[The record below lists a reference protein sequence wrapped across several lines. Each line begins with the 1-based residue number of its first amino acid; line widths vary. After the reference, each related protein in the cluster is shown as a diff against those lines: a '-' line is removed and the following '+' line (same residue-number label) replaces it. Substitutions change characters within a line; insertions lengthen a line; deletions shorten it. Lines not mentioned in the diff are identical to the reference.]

1 MRLLALL
8 FALMALLAAPAFA
21 QAAKPWAHEGSD
33 IAPDPAVK
41 FGTLPNGMRYALM
54 HNALP
59 PGAVSIQLSVEF
71 GSLYEADDEQGLA
84 HFIEHMAFNGSRNVP
99 EGEMVKILERLGLA
113 FGADTNASTGQD
125 FTTYSLELPNA
136 SETLVDESLFL
147 LRETASELN
156 FDAGAIDRERGV
168 VLSEWRR
175 GDNFQRR
182 RNDQELQFLLPG
194 ARAVER
200 MPIGKAEVLETA
212 RREQLVS
219 LYDRYY
225 RPERATLVMV
235 GDFDVAAMEAK
246 IRAKFGDW
254 AGRGEAGVEP
264 DMTYALGERGM
275 EASLFVHKD
284 GGDSI
289 SVYSLSPY
297 AKQTDTGAQR
307 RLDNLLMFGIGAL
320 SRRLAPMANWE
331 EPPFRSAGLSTGDMM
346 EMAEVAGGSVT
357 VTPEGWKDG
366 LQALEQEWRRA
377 LEHGFTQDEIRAQV
391 EALRTG
397 QANQA
402 EREGT
407 RQTGALMSALLSSIQ
422 NDTVFTTPSS
432 GLKRFE
438 RWAKGVTPA
447 VVDAEFRKHMAASH
461 PLFFI
466 ATTAETPGMTEAVM
480 DAWRESMAVKV
491 APPEARERLVF
502 AYTDFGK
509 PGKVVKDRRIADIDT
524 RTLTFDNNVRLNI
537 KRTDFSKNAV
547 QVSLRVGQG
556 LIDLPKSP
564 FGLGQLMSAFPGGG
578 LEKHSV
584 DDLRAILQGRVVS
597 ARFGLSGT
605 YFGGA
610 YATTPADLELQLQV
624 AAAYVMHPGYR
635 QEAER
640 RWRQGIVLG
649 WPRLDA
655 NAQAVWNAKGMRA
668 LVGGDRRFGSDPDD
682 GAWQRSFVE
691 LRHWLTPALQ
701 TGPIEIAVVGDVD
714 EATVIRL
721 VAKTFGALPKRAEAQ
736 TQFQIERPVAFR
748 TERTPLVF
756 THGGEANQAL
766 AWVFWPVTDIDAD
779 KDPQAVRVLAV
790 LAAIM
795 RLKVTEE
802 LRETL
807 GATYSPVAG
816 ATASSLYK
824 GYGYVNAGAEV
835 KPEDVDEAIAAMR
848 TIAADL
854 RAGRV
859 SEDEF
864 SRAITPSL
872 ELLPQNATSNG
883 YWLSLI
889 AQAQGRPEMLERGK
903 LAAVEASVRAV
914 TVADVVAAAQRY
926 LTDANAQEARVVP
939 KQAGQTKTARGRSP
953 GRSSCLGRIVRP

>member
-1 MRLLALL
+1 MRSLAWLLSALV
-8 FALMALLAAPAFA
+8 LLVAGPAFA

-41 FGTLPNGMRYALM
+41 FGVLPNGMRYALM
-54 HNALP
+54 RNALP
-59 PGAVSIQLSVEF
+59 PGAVSIRLSVAF

-147 LRETASELN
+147 LRETASELS
-156 FDAGAIDRERGV
+156 FDGGAIDRERGV

-182 RNDQELQFLLPG
+182 RNDQEMQFLLPG

-200 MPIGKAEVLETA
+200 MPIGKAEVLESA

-225 RPERATLVMV
+225 RPERTTLVMI

-246 IRAKFGDW
+246 IRATFGDW
-254 AGRGEAGVEP
+254 AGRGEAGTEP
-264 DMTYALGERGM
+264 DVSYALGERGM

-297 AKQTDTGAQR
+297 AKQKDTGAQR

-320 SRRLAPMANWE
+320 GRRLAPMANWE
-331 EPPFRSAGLSTGDMM
+331 EPPFRNAGLSTGDMM

-377 LEHGFTQDEIRAQV
+377 LEHGFTQEEIRAQV

-422 NDTVFTTPSS
+422 NETVFATPSS

-438 RWAKGVTPA
+438 TWAKGVTPA

-466 ATTAETPGMTEAVM
+466 ATTVETPGMTEDVM
-480 DAWRESMAVKV
+480 AAWRESMAVPV

-509 PGKVVKDRRIADIDT
+509 PGKVVKDTRIADIDT
-524 RTLTFDNNVRLNI
+524 RTITFDNNVRLNI

-556 LIDLPKSP
+556 LIDMPESP
-564 FGLGQLMSAFPGGG
+564 FGLSQLMGAFPGGG

-597 ARFGLSGT
+597 ARFGLYGT
-605 YFGGA
+605 YFGGT
-610 YATTPADLELQLQV
+610 YATTPADLDLQLQV

-668 LVGGDRRFGSDPDD
+668 LAGGDKRFGGDPDD

-701 TGPIEIAVVGDVD
+701 DGPIEIAVVGDVD

-756 THGGEANQAL
+756 THAGETNQAL
-766 AWVFWPVTDIDAD
+766 AWVFWPVTDVDAD
-779 KDPQAVRVLAV
+779 KDPQTVRVLAV

-807 GATYSPVAG
+807 GATYSPVAR
-816 ATASSLYK
+816 ATVSSLYK

-835 KPEDVDEAIAAMR
+835 KPEDVDEAIVAMR

-854 RAGRV
+854 RAGKV
-859 SEDEF
+859 SADEF

-914 TVADVVAAAQRY
+914 TIADVIAAAQRY
-926 LTDANAQEARVVP
+926 LTDANAQDARVVP
-939 KQAGQTKTARGRSP
+939 K
-953 GRSSCLGRIVRP
+953 

>member
-8 FALMALLAAPAFA
+8 FAVVALGVGPAFA
-21 QAAKPWAHEGSD
+21 QVAKPWAHQGSD
-33 IAPDPAVK
+33 IAPDPAVR
-41 FGTLPNGMRYALM
+41 FGSLPNGMRYALM
-54 HNALP
+54 RNALP
-59 PGAVSIQLSVEF
+59 PGAVSIRLSIEF
-71 GSLYEADDEQGLA
+71 GSLYEADGEQGLA

-136 SETLVDESLFL
+136 SEALVEESLFL
-147 LRETASELN
+147 LREAASELT

-182 RNDQELQFLLPG
+182 RNEQEMQFLLPG

-235 GDFDVAAMEAK
+235 GDFDVDVMEAK
-246 IRAKFGDW
+246 VRAKFADW
-254 AGRGEAGVEP
+254 AGRGEAGAEP
-264 DMTYALGERGM
+264 DRSYTLGERGM
-275 EASLFVHKD
+275 EASVFVHKD

-289 SVYSLSPY
+289 AVYSLSPFR
-297 AKQTDTGAQR
+297 KQTDTGAQR

-357 VTPEGWKDG
+357 VTPEGWKEG

-377 LEHGFTQDEIRAQV
+377 LQHGFTQEEIRAQV
-391 EALRTG
+391 EALRTS

-402 EREGT
+402 EREAT
-407 RQTGALMSALLSSIQ
+407 RQTGALMNALLSSIQ
-422 NDTVFTTPSS
+422 NETVFATPSS

-438 RWAKGVTPA
+438 TWAKGVTPA
-447 VVDAEFRKHMAASH
+447 VVDAEFRKHMAAGH
-461 PLFFI
+461 PLFFV
-466 ATTAETPGMTEAVM
+466 ATTVDTPGMAESVM
-480 DAWRESMAVKV
+480 DAWRESAAVPV
-491 APPEARERLVF
+491 APREARERLVF
-502 AYTDFGK
+502 AYTDFGR
-509 PGKVVKDRRIADIDT
+509 PGKVVKDTRLADIDT
-524 RTLTFDNNVRLNI
+524 RLITFDNNVRLNI

-556 LIDLPKSP
+556 LIDLPETP
-564 FGLGQLMSAFPGGG
+564 FGLSQLMAAFPGGG

-584 DDLRAILQGRVVS
+584 DDLRSILQGRVVS

-605 YFGGA
+605 YFGGT

-655 NAQAVWNAKGMRA
+655 NAQAVWNAKGVRA
-668 LVGGDRRFGSDPDD
+668 MVGGDRRFGSDPDD

-721 VAKTFGALPKRAEAQ
+721 VAKTFGALPKRAEAPEK
-736 TQFQIERPVAFR
+736 FQLDRPVSFR
-748 TERTPLVF
+748 MERTPLVF
-756 THGGEANQAL
+756 SHAGEANQAL

-807 GATYSPVAG
+807 GTSYSPVAG
-816 ATASSLYK
+816 ATVSSLYQ
-824 GYGYVNAGAEV
+824 GYGHVNAGAEV

-889 AQAQGRPEMLERGK
+889 AQAQGRPDMLERGK

-914 TVADVVAAAQRY
+914 SVADVVAAANRY
-926 LTDANAQEARVVP
+926 LTDGNAQEARVVP
-939 KQAGQTKTARGRSP
+939 KAP
-953 GRSSCLGRIVRP
+953 

>member
-1 MRLLALL
+1 MRSLAWLLSALV
-8 FALMALLAAPAFA
+8 LLVAGPAFA

-41 FGTLPNGMRYALM
+41 FGVLPNGMRYALM
-54 HNALP
+54 RNALP
-59 PGAVSIQLSVEF
+59 PGAVSIRLSVAF

-125 FTTYSLELPNA
+125 FTTYTLELPNA
-136 SETLVDESLFL
+136 SDALVDESLFL
-147 LRETASELN
+147 LRETASELS

-182 RNDQELQFLLPG
+182 RNDQEMQFLLPG

-235 GDFDVAAMEAK
+235 GDFDVAAMETK

-254 AGRGEAGVEP
+254 AGRGETGKEP
-264 DMTYALGERGM
+264 DASYALGERGM
-275 EASLFVHKD
+275 EASMFVHKD

-297 AKQTDTGAQR
+297 ARQKDTGAQR

-320 SRRLAPMANWE
+320 GRRLAPMANWE
-331 EPPFRSAGLSTGDMM
+331 EPPFRNAGLSTGDMM
-346 EMAEVAGGSVT
+346 EMADVAGGSVT
-357 VTPEGWKDG
+357 VMPEGWKDG

-377 LEHGFTQDEIRAQV
+377 LEHGFTQEEIRAQV

-402 EREGT
+402 EREAT
-407 RQTGALMSALLSSIQ
+407 RQTGTLMNALLSSIQ
-422 NDTVFTTPSS
+422 NETVFATPSS

-438 RWAKGVTPA
+438 TWAKGVTPA

-466 ATTAETPGMTEAVM
+466 STTVETPGMTDAVM
-480 DAWRESMAVKV
+480 AAWRESMAVPV

-509 PGKVVKDRRIADIDT
+509 PGKVVKDTRIADIDT
-524 RTLTFDNNVRLNI
+524 RTITFDNNVRLNI

-556 LIDLPKSP
+556 LIDMPESP
-564 FGLGQLMSAFPGGG
+564 FGLSQLMGAFPGGG

-597 ARFGLSGT
+597 ARFGLYGT
-605 YFGGA
+605 YFGGT
-610 YATTPADLELQLQV
+610 YATTPADLDLQLQV
-624 AAAYVMHPGYR
+624 AAAYVTHPGYR

-668 LVGGDRRFGSDPDD
+668 LAGGDKRFGGDPDD

-701 TGPIEIAVVGDVD
+701 DGPIEIAVVGDVD

-756 THGGEANQAL
+756 THAGEANQAL
-766 AWVFWPVTDIDAD
+766 AWVFWPVTDVDAD

-835 KPEDVDEAIAAMR
+835 KPEDVDETIAAMR

-854 RAGRV
+854 RAGKI

-914 TVADVVAAAQRY
+914 TIADVIAAAQRY
-926 LTDANAQEARVVP
+926 LTDANAQDARVVP
-939 KQAGQTKTARGRSP
+939 K
-953 GRSSCLGRIVRP
+953 

>member
-1 MRLLALL
+1 MDRVTVGMMRLGAL
-8 FALMALLAAPAFA
+8 LLAAMALAIGPAFA
-21 QAAKPWAHEGSD
+21 QTARPWAHEASD
-33 IAPDPAVK
+33 IAPDPAVR
-41 FGTLPNGMRYALM
+41 FGALPNGMRFALM
-54 HNALP
+54 PNALP
-59 PGAVSIQLSVEF
+59 AGAVSIRLSVEF
-71 GSLYEADDEQGLA
+71 GSLYEAEDEQGLA

-99 EGEMVKILERLGLA
+99 EGEMVRILERLGLA

-125 FTTYSLELPNA
+125 FTTYALELPNA
-136 SETLVDESLFL
+136 SDALVDESLFL
-147 LRETASELN
+147 LREAASELT

-182 RNDQELQFLLPG
+182 RNDQQMRFLLPG

-212 RREQLVS
+212 RREQLIS
-219 LYDRYY
+219 LYERYY

-235 GDFDVAAMEAK
+235 GDFDVAEMEAK
-246 IRAKFGDW
+246 VRARFGDW
-254 AGRGEAGVEP
+254 VGRGEAGAEP
-264 DMTYALGERGM
+264 DTSYMLGERGM
-275 EASLFVHKD
+275 EASVFAHKD

-289 SVYSLSPY
+289 GVYSLMPY
-297 AKQTDTGAQR
+297 RELKDTGAQR
-307 RLDNLLMFGIGAL
+307 RLDNLLMFGIGAF

-331 EPPFRSAGLSTGDMM
+331 EAPFRSAGLTTGDMM
-346 EMAEVAGGSVT
+346 ETVDVAGGSVV
-357 VTPEGWKDG
+357 VTPEGWKTG
-366 LQALEQEWRRA
+366 LQALETEWRRA
-377 LEHGFTQDEIRAQV
+377 IEHGFTREEIRAQV
-391 EALRTG
+391 EALRTS
-397 QANQA
+397 QQNQA

-407 RQTGALMSALLSSIQ
+407 RQTGALAQALLSSIQ
-422 NDTVFTTPSS
+422 NDTVFATPSS

-438 RWAKGVTPA
+438 TWAKGVTPE
-447 VVDAEFRKHMAASH
+447 VVDAAFRKWMAPEH

-466 ATTAETPGMTEAVM
+466 STTDETPGMADAVIA
-480 DAWRESMAVKV
+480 AWRESAAVPV
-491 APPEARERLVF
+491 APPEARARLVF

-509 PGKVVKDRRIADIDT
+509 AGKVVKDTRIADIDT
-524 RTLTFDNNVRLNI
+524 RILTFDNNVRLNI
-537 KRTDFSKNAV
+537 KHTDFSKNAV
-547 QVSLRVGQG
+547 QVSVRVGQG
-556 LIDLPKSP
+556 LIDLPETP
-564 FGLGQLMSAFPGGG
+564 YGLGQLMAAFPGGG

-597 ARFGLSGT
+597 ARFGLYGT
-605 YFGGA
+605 YFGGS
-610 YATTPADLELQLQV
+610 YATTAADLELQLQV

-640 RWRQGIVLG
+640 RWRESIVLS

-655 NAQAVWNAKGMRA
+655 NAQAVWSTQGMRA
-668 LVGGDRRFGSDPDD
+668 LMGGDTRFGSDPDD

-691 LRHWLTPALQ
+691 LRHWLTPVLQ

-721 VAKTFGALPKRAEAQ
+721 VAKTFGAVPKRAEAPV
-736 TQFQIERPVAFR
+736 QFQLERPVAFR
-748 TERTPLVF
+748 ADRTPLVF
-756 THGGEANQAL
+756 THAGEANQAL
-766 AWVFWPVTDIDAD
+766 AWVYWPVTDIDAD
-779 KDPQAVRVLAV
+779 KDQQAVRVLAV

-795 RLKVTEE
+795 RLKVTEA

-807 GATYSPVAG
+807 GTSYSPVAG
-816 ATASSLYK
+816 ATASSLYR

-854 RAGRV
+854 RAGKV

-864 SRAITPSL
+864 SRAVTPAL

-883 YWLSLI
+883 YWLNLI
-889 AQAQGRPEMLERGK
+889 AQAQGRPEMMERNT

-914 TVADVVAAAQRY
+914 TVAEVVAAANRY

-939 KQAGQTKTARGRSP
+939 KER
-953 GRSSCLGRIVRP
+953 

>member
-1 MRLLALL
+1 
-8 FALMALLAAPAFA
+8 
-21 QAAKPWAHEGSD
+21 
-33 IAPDPAVK
+33 
-41 FGTLPNGMRYALM
+41 
-54 HNALP
+54 
-59 PGAVSIQLSVEF
+59 
-71 GSLYEADDEQGLA
+71 
-84 HFIEHMAFNGSRNVP
+84 
-99 EGEMVKILERLGLA
+99 
-113 FGADTNASTGQD
+113 
-125 FTTYSLELPNA
+125 
-136 SETLVDESLFL
+136 
-147 LRETASELN
+147 
-156 FDAGAIDRERGV
+156 
-168 VLSEWRR
+168 
-175 GDNFQRR
+175 
-182 RNDQELQFLLPG
+182 
-194 ARAVER
+194 
-200 MPIGKAEVLETA
+200 
-212 RREQLVS
+212 
-219 LYDRYY
+219 
-225 RPERATLVMV
+225 
-235 GDFDVAAMEAK
+235 
-246 IRAKFGDW
+246 
-254 AGRGEAGVEP
+254 
-264 DMTYALGERGM
+264 MTYVLGERGM
-275 EASLFVHKD
+275 EASVFVHKD

-289 SVYSLSPY
+289 SVYSLSPHR
-297 AKQTDTGAQR
+297 KQKDTSAQR

-320 SRRLAPMANWE
+320 SRRLGPMANWE

-346 EMAEVAGGSVT
+346 ETAQVAGGSVT

-377 LEHGFTQDEIRAQV
+377 REHGFTQEEIRAQV

-422 NDTVFTTPSS
+422 NETVFATPSS

-438 RWAKGVTPA
+438 TWAKGVTPT

-466 ATTAETPGMTEAVM
+466 ATTAEMPGMAEAVM
-480 DAWRESMAVKV
+480 AAWRESMAVPV

-502 AYTDFGK
+502 AYTNFGK
-509 PGKVVKDRRIADIDT
+509 PGKVVKDARLADIDT
-524 RTLTFDNNVRLNI
+524 RLITFDNNVRLNI

-547 QVSLRVGQG
+547 QVSLHVGQG
-556 LIDLPKSP
+556 LIDLPETP
-564 FGLGQLMSAFPGGG
+564 FGLAQLMAAFPGGG
-578 LEKHSV
+578 MEKHSV

-605 YFGGA
+605 YFGGT

-640 RWRQGIVLG
+640 RWRQSLVLG

-655 NAQAVWNAKGMRA
+655 NAQTVWSAKGVRA
-668 LVGGDRRFGSDPDD
+668 LVGGDKRFGSDPDD

-701 TGPIEIAVVGDVD
+701 EGPIEIAVVGDVD

-721 VAKTFGALPKRAEAQ
+721 VAKTFGALPKRAEAP
-736 TQFQIERPVAFR
+736 TQFQLDRPAAFR
-748 TERTPLVF
+748 AERTPLVF
-756 THGGEANQAL
+756 GHAGEANQAL

-807 GATYSPVAG
+807 GTSYSPTAG
-816 ATASSLYK
+816 ATASSLYQ

-835 KPEDVDEAIAAMR
+835 KPEDVDGAIAAMR

-854 RAGRV
+854 RAGKV

-883 YWLSLI
+883 YWLNLI
-889 AQAQGRPEMLERGK
+889 AQAQGRPETMARNT
-903 LAAVEASVRAV
+903 LAAVEASVRRGDGGRCGGGGEPVSDGCERAGGAGRAEGV
-914 TVADVVAAAQRY
+914 LSANENGPGSEPGPSSFLIVV
-926 LTDANAQEARVVP
+926 
-939 KQAGQTKTARGRSP
+939 S
-953 GRSSCLGRIVRP
+953 RSSLGRMLRR